1 MIDENYWHF
10 ISIEQNISN
19 NIKQQIELL
28 RRADVCVPTI
38 HAILKEEFGNHV
50 TWMYNDIYNFIY
62 QIEDSSLE
70 KKELDAEE
78 FIKILENFKYNN
90 EEFLYFIDINEN
102 TNRLERV
109 IWIFPE

>member
-1 MIDENYWHF
+1 
-10 ISIEQNISN
+10 
-19 NIKQQIELL
+19 
-28 RRADVCVPTI
+28 
-38 HAILKEEFGNHV
+38 
-50 TWMYNDIYNFIY
+50 MYNDIYNFIY

-102 TNRLERV
+102 TNRLEQV
-109 IWIFPE
+109 IWIFPK